1 MTGHNFTYQNKQL
14 YFQATGQGRT
24 VLLLHG
30 FGEDGTVW
38 DLQVNN
44 FPEYTLIIPDL
55 PGSGRSELIDVIS
68 MESMATAMKALL
80 DSFLPENEKVNVIGH
95 SMGGYIALAFA
106 ELFPEK
112 IHGLGFCHSTAYA
125 DSEDKKKVRRKGI
138 DFIRQNGAY
147 PFLQT
152 SIPGLFAPQTKEE
165 NPEIIAG
172 LVRKG
177 HNFSASALVSYYE
190 AMIER
195 PDHTEVLK
203 KSKLPVLF
211 IGGIYDNAVPVNDVL
226 RLCILPELSYIH
238 ILPCSGHM
246 GMLEQP
252 FETNAYMR
260 QYLNILYP

>member
-1 MTGHNFTYQNKQL
+1 MTGHNFTYHNKQL
-14 YFQATGQGRT
+14 YFQTTGQGHS

-30 FGEDGTVW
+30 FGEDASVW

-44 FPEYTLIIPDL
+44 FPEYTFIIPDL

-68 MESMATAMKALL
+68 MESMATAIKAML
-80 DSFLPENEKVNVIGH
+80 DSFLPENEKVTIIGH

-106 ELFPEK
+106 GLFPEM

-125 DSEDKKKVRRKGI
+125 DSDEKKKIRRKGI

-172 LVRKG
+172 SGKKG
-177 HNFSASALVSYYE
+177 
-190 AMIER
+190 
-195 PDHTEVLK
+195 TQ
-203 KSKLPVLF
+203 LF
-211 IGGIYDNAVPVNDVL
+211 
-226 RLCILPELSYIH
+226 C
-238 ILPCSGHM
+238 CSTRF
-246 GMLEQP
+246 L
-252 FETNAYMR
+252 
-260 QYLNILYP
+260 L